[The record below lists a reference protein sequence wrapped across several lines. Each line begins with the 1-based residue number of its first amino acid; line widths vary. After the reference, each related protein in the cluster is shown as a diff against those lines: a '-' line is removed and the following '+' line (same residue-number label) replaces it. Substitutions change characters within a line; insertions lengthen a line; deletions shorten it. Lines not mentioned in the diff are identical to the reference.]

1 MLDYPKLFGIF
12 GIPQR
17 GVVHIGG
24 YVGDEITTY
33 RDRMGFAHILFVE
46 GNPEIFT
53 ELLRNLSP
61 YPDVVAKNVLIGDRP
76 GTAELRVTS
85 NGQSSSILDLK
96 HHSDIYPDIVET
108 SRVSCPMDTIDN
120 VMMDSGLP
128 FESYNFL
135 NIDIQGAELLAFQGG
150 ERLLSHL
157 DAINTELNYDEL
169 YAGCV
174 LLPEVDA
181 FLAARG
187 FVRVDTV
194 SAHWTWGDGF
204 YVRERFLKA
213 DRRQAQ
219 PTGAPRPEDAERQRL
234 ADRIR
239 RLEQERDA
247 ILASTSW
254 KLTAPLRAAVRRLK
268 GRF

>member
-12 GIPQR
+12 GIPAC
-17 GVVHIGG
+17 GVVHIGS

-33 RDRMGFAHILFVE
+33 RDRMGFGQILFVE
-46 GNPEIFT
+46 GNPEIYT

-96 HHSDIYPDIVET
+96 HHADIYPEIVET
-108 SRVSCPMDTIDN
+108 KRITCPIDTIDS
-120 VMMDSGLP
+120 VMMSGGLP
-128 FESYNFL
+128 FENYNFL
-135 NIDIQGAELLAFQGG
+135 NIDIQGAELLAFRGG
-150 ERLLSHL
+150 ERLLAQL
-157 DAINTELNYDEL
+157 DAVNTELNYDEL
-169 YAGCV
+169 YAGCA
-174 LLPEVDA
+174 LLPEIDA

-187 FVRVDTV
+187 FFRVDTV

-213 DRRQAQ
+213 GRAAAQAAH
-219 PTGAPRPEDAERQRL
+219 APSPRRPEQQHLLER
-234 ADRIR
+234 IG
-239 RLEQERDA
+239 RLEQEREA

-254 KLTAPLRAAVRRLK
+254 KVTAPLRLVVDRLRR
-268 GRF
+268 RS

>member
-1 MLDYPKLFGIF
+1 MLDYPKLFGIY
-12 GIPQR
+12 GIPKR

-33 RDRMGFAHILFVE
+33 RDRMGFENILFVE

-53 ELLRNLSP
+53 ELRRNLAP
-61 YPDVVAKNVLIGDRP
+61 YPDAVAKNVLIGDEP

-96 HHSDIYPDIVET
+96 HHAEIYPDIVET
-108 SRVSCPMDTIDN
+108 ERVSCPIDTIDN
-120 VMMDSGLP
+120 VMTEGGLS
-128 FESYNFL
+128 FQNYNFL
-135 NIDIQGAELLAFQGG
+135 NIDIQGAELLAFKGG
-150 ERLLSHL
+150 ECLLAHL

-169 YAGCV
+169 YAGCA
-174 LLPEVDA
+174 LLPEIDA
-181 FLAARG
+181 HLAARG
-187 FVRVDTV
+187 FLRVDTV

-213 DRRQAQ
+213 DRSAQA
-219 PTGAPRPEDAERQRL
+219 PPAARPRDAERHL
-234 ADRIR
+234 LLERIR

-254 KLTAPLRAAVRRLK
+254 KITAPLRAVVDRLK
-268 GRF
+268 RRS